1 MENMIDPWLYEL
13 RKERRERV
21 RIVKKFLGIKPG
33 DGKHLR
39 YHGAYAMLDGQG
51 YYVYHIIDDSLKGC
65 KTGIEHY
72 ALVDPIDYTCRKA
85 TPDEALSLMMHQL
98 PSLIID

>member
-1 MENMIDPWLYEL
+1 MENMIDPWLHEL

-21 RIVKKFLGIKPG
+21 GIVKMFLGIKPG

-39 YHGAYAMLDGQG
+39 YHGAYAMLD
-51 YYVYHIIDDSLKGC
+51 
-65 KTGIEHY
+65 